1 MVKWSLKL
9 TDWLKRELN
18 KVNTFDNEEYTDNR
32 QQTNV
37 DQNKVLLVLGNNC
50 PNPSGLLIS
59 HLPKSRVFLSA
70 LIYINPWP
78 NRQSICGMTIVPSSE
93 STHFG
98 TFVTPCQT
106 NQKMRIWQKHYCN
119 IAAPMEKLLKVI
131 GWIHLD

>member
-59 HLPKSRVFLSA
+59 HLPKSRVFYPL
-70 LIYINPWP
+70 W
-78 NRQSICGMTIVPSSE
+78 
-93 STHFG
+93 ST
-98 TFVTPCQT
+98 
-106 NQKMRIWQKHYCN
+106 
-119 IAAPMEKLLKVI
+119 
-131 GWIHLD
+131 